1 MNQDNTIKVG
11 RALPGAGVQ
20 SSVSDQKFDY
30 SNLIG
35 KKATLMG
42 CGENIS
48 LDAQLPRKGTFQ
60 RQIKLSDWGED
71 WLVLEFDMTLEYK
84 NKTYDYTLIRS
95 RWVGTPIGSEFCPVF
110 VLLDPE
116 LSLINMADW
125 SSKNFDFASWGQVSV
140 ES

>member
-1 MNQDNTIKVG
+1 
-11 RALPGAGVQ
+11 
-20 SSVSDQKFDY
+20 
-30 SNLIG
+30 
-35 KKATLMG
+35 
-42 CGENIS
+42 
-48 LDAQLPRKGTFQ
+48 
-60 RQIKLSDWGED
+60 
-71 WLVLEFDMTLEYK
+71 MTLEYK